1 MTPMNSTFIT
11 SSVVALAVV
20 LVMRW
25 LQASQRSVAPK
36 AHEQD
41 GARLLSYP
49 KALRILVGVFVAFP
63 VGILILAAVVHPKED
78 ERWIPWVMAG
88 AFSAF
93 ALPAALEVFGV
104 VHRFDQTGITSRI
117 PWRPGRR
124 ALRWADVVS
133 VRYNPVVGWY
143 ALRSRSGDVVRV
155 SEKMSGLG
163 TFAGEVLANVPREAF
178 NDVTRFRLSRVP
190 WF

>member
-1 MTPMNSTFIT
+1 MTPMDSTFVGGT
-11 SSVVALAVV
+11 VVALAVI
-20 LVMRW
+20 LVTRW

-49 KALRILVGVFVAFP
+49 KALRVLVGVFVAFP
-63 VGILILAAVVHPKED
+63 VGLLALGAVVHPKQD
-78 ERWIPWVMAG
+78 ERWILWVMVG
-88 AFSAF
+88 GFWAF

-104 VHRFDQTGITSRI
+104 VHRFDQTGITSRS
-117 PWRPGRR
+117 PWRPRR
-124 ALRWADVVS
+124 PVLQWADVVS
-133 VRYNPVVGWY
+133 VRYNPVAGWY
-143 ALRSRSGDVVRV
+143 ALRSRGGDVVRV
-155 SEKMSGLG
+155 QEKMSGLG